1 MTCRDGWQSEK
12 HSRKTKTILRKRS
25 PQSWKTQLH
34 TLCWDGR
41 KNTSRSA
48 QVKLHTIT
56 NTTTTKRRKT
66 VDRTNAIRH
75 DYTASV
81 SHNHNV
87 MVHANICMWRQRKR
101 TSVSKSRSRTGAGRS
116 TSDTTTR
123 TSMQSLKR
131 HCTPHSTIY
140 QRDTQHSAVVC
151 VLFLCSVVLCRLK
164 WSTFKHIMSENQLM
178 HT

>member
-66 VDRTNAIRH
+66 VDRTNAIRQ
-75 DYTASV
+75 DYTAIV
-81 SHNHNV
+81 SHNHDV
-87 MVHANICMWRQRKR
+87 MVHANICMWRQHKR
-101 TSVSKSRSRTGAGRS
+101 TSVSKSRTGPGRW

>member
-56 NTTTTKRRKT
+56 NTTTTKRKKT
-66 VDRTNAIRH
+66 VDRTNAIRQ

-81 SHNHNV
+81 SHNHDV
-87 MVHANICMWRQRKR
+87 MVHANICMWRQHKR
-101 TSVSKSRSRTGAGRS
+101 TSVSKSRTGPGRW
-116 TSDTTTR
+116 TSDTITLQIHERACKAWSVTV
-123 TSMQSLKR
+123 
-131 HCTPHSTIY
+131 HCIAQLINGHTAQCCRMCT
-140 QRDTQHSAVVC
+140 
-151 VLFLCSVVLCRLK
+151 FLV
-164 WSTFKHIMSENQLM
+164 
-178 HT
+178 